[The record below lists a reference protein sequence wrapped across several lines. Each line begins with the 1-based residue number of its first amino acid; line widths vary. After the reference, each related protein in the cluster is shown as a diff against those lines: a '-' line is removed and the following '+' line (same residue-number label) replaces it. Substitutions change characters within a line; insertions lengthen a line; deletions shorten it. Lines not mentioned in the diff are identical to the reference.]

1 VFKKYK
7 KGKVVAKIDK
17 IKEILNSLR
26 IGLSIISALLITLGG
41 TLGSLYKKDEIDII
55 FWVSSLLFFGFLI
68 AGFVIIH
75 KIKIKTD
82 ELEDL

>member
-1 VFKKYK
+1 M
-7 KGKVVAKIDK
+7 AIIDK
-17 IKEILNSLR
+17 IKETLNSLR
-26 IGLSIISALLITLGG
+26 VGLSIISALLITLGG
-41 TLGSLYKKDEIDII
+41 TLGNLYKKDEIDII
-55 FWVSSLLFFGFLI
+55 FWISSLLFFCFLI

>member
-1 VFKKYK
+1 M
-7 KGKVVAKIDK
+7 AKIDK
-17 IKEILNSLR
+17 VKEILNSLR

-41 TLGSLYKKDEIDII
+41 TLGSLYKNNDIDII
-55 FWVSSLLFFGFLI
+55 FWISSFLFFGFLI

-75 KIKIKTD
+75 KIRIKTD

>member
-1 VFKKYK
+1 M
-7 KGKVVAKIDK
+7 AKIDK
-17 IKEILNSLR
+17 IKETLNSLR
-26 IGLSIISALLITLGG
+26 IGLSIISAILITLGG
-41 TLGSLYKKDEIDII
+41 TIGSLYKNNEIGLL
-55 FWVSSLLFFGFLI
+55 FLFASFLFFGFLI